1 MNKYLLIAFFALA
14 ALLSGINLKHDRDR
28 LSRELNASTEVVARL
43 EAEALSAHETLVAR
57 DELDRKYF
65 EELTYAKN
73 ENEKLRADVA
83 TGARRLLVRASC
95 PKQPPTLAAA
105 ATSLDDAREPELTA
119 NAGQDYLRLRE
130 QIVVTEKQLAGLQEY
145 IRNVVKVV
153 H

>member
-14 ALLSGINLKHDRDR
+14 TLLSGINLKHDRDR

-95 PKQPPTLAAA
+95 PKQPPTLAAT
-105 ATSLDDAREPELTA
+105 TSLDDAREPELTA